1 MFVFG
6 CYCLRNKADLVF
18 FLSLLFSF
26 LGDPLFI
33 QFRHF
38 QKQLRKLLLIVRGRI
53 LEKGLGQEFEKRFD
67 WQLDEAV
74 YKRRGFSLGG
84 ILN

>member
-38 QKQLRKLLLIVRGRI
+38 QKQLRKLLLIFRGRI
-53 LEKGLGQEFEKRFD
+53 LEKGLGKEFEKG
-67 WQLDEAV
+67 LDGEHDET
-74 YKRRGFSLGG
+74 LT
-84 ILN
+84 